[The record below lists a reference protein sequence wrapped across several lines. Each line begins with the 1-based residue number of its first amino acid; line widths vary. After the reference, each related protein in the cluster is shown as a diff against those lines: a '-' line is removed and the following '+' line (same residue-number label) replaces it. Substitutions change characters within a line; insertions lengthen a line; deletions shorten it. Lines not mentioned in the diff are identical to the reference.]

1 MARVNLV
8 ARKTKLGIKALR
20 VVMGGQGHA
29 PSAKNICIGKALKG
43 KKYAHG
49 GMRSPEVHKAFVDAA
64 RACGFKIV
72 KPGV

>member
-1 MARVNLV
+1 MARVNLL
-8 ARKTKLGIKALR
+8 ARKTKLGVKALR

-49 GMRSPEVHKAFVDAA
+49 GMRSEEVHNAFISAA
-64 RACGFKIV
+64 KGCGFKIT
-72 KPGV
+72 KK